1 MLFRPWPL
9 TALFTLVLL
18 TPVACSDSNSGSST
32 MKAQIPVTAN
42 LATGRISYEAGCLGC
57 HGVAGDAA
65 PPRNLIGDEC
75 IECQGPFEGLE
86 DYIRDFMPQ
95 GNPAGCVDTDACA
108 ENTAAYILCEFNPTL
123 AEGCDF

>member
-57 HGVAGDAA
+57 HGVAGDADTNCAAAA
-65 PPRNLIGDEC
+65 PSSRPGGAAAPKPCGTSSGSWIHTCFAGGSSSVEC
-75 IECQGPFEGLE
+75 VVEESSE
-86 DYIRDFMPQ
+86 R
-95 GNPAGCVDTDACA
+95 
-108 ENTAAYILCEFNPTL
+108 
-123 AEGCDF
+123 